1 MKREIKFRGKRVD
14 NGEWAAGY
22 LAYFFDL
29 PNNSMIMPKCYFGT
43 RDFGE
48 EDDNGNPVV
57 ENELAL
63 GGFINVI
70 PETVGQFTG
79 LQDKNGKDIFEGD
92 IVASTCNKM
101 KPKKDE
107 TDLFETPEFELKT
120 FHNVIDWFNGV
131 RISGWRIKGKGFQTQ
146 LKWST
151 VGNMNLEVI
160 GNIYD
165 NPELLK

>member
-1 MKREIKFRGKRVD
+1 MKREIKFRGKRPNSGKWIYGYPIKVD
-14 NGEWAAGY
+14 VFCYILNED
-22 LAYFFDL
+22 YFTA
-29 PNNSMIMPKCYFGT
+29 PECSC
-43 RDFGE
+43 E
-48 EDDNGNPVV
+48 
-57 ENELAL
+57 
-63 GGFINVI
+63 VI

-151 VGNMNLEVI
+151 VGNMNLKVI

>member
-1 MKREIKFRGKRVD
+1 MKREIKFRGKVEI
-14 NGEWAAGY
+14 GVKEPFWIYGY
-22 LAYFFDL
+22 LVIYNNKSTINPFDE
-29 PNNSMIMPKCYFGT
+29 NSYHRYIVNS
-43 RDFGE
+43 DS
-48 EDDNGNPVV
+48 
-57 ENELAL
+57 
-63 GGFINVI
+63 
-70 PETVGQFTG
+70 VGQFTG

-151 VGNMNLEVI
+151 GGNMNLKVI

>member
-1 MKREIKFRGKRVD
+1 MKREIKFDIVLKHKKD
-14 NGEWAAGY
+14 NDIIHEVFTYTEIFNGDAKLKVSYLNEDGY
-22 LAYFFDL
+22 
-29 PNNSMIMPKCYFGT
+29 I
-43 RDFGE
+43 
-48 EDDNGNPVV
+48 
-57 ENELAL
+57 
-63 GGFINVI
+63 VI
-70 PETVGQFTG
+70 ANRMFTG

-92 IVASTCNKM
+92 IVVSTCNKM